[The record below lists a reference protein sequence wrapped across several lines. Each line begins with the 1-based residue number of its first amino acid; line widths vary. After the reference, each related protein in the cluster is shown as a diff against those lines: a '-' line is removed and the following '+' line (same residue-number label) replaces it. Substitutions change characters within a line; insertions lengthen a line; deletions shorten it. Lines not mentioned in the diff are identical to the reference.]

1 MGCISSTSRTPTPS
15 TSDIEFNPDL
25 TLYQDACR
33 TDPVLQSFDSTL
45 QARTNR
51 VISILAVDPS
61 LSLHSLSVVIKTL
74 LDTDV
79 DVLKLIL
86 EYETVVW
93 NHDELFSLVKDYLET
108 SIQTLD
114 FFKSIEDCLMHA
126 KSSVSLLQTA
136 IDQYHEDDANI
147 NCTNITITKH

>member
-51 VISILAVDPS
+51 VISILAVVPS
-61 LSLHSLSVVIKTL
+61 LSLHSLSVVI
-74 LDTDV
+74 
-79 DVLKLIL
+79 I
-86 EYETVVW
+86 Y
-93 NHDELFSLVKDYLET
+93 YLET

-114 FFKSIEDCLMHA
+114 FFKSIEDCLKHA
-126 KSSVSLLQTA
+126 KSSVSFLQTA
-136 IDQYHEDDANI
+136 INEYHEDDANHLNTLEQLNKFKASENLFSNELFASLWTI
-147 NCTNITITKH
+147 N